1 MDDNICPRCNGFI
14 PNNETPG
21 LYPGALSRIDNETY
35 ICSACGEEE
44 ALVML
49 ADKELWPI
57 GQWDVPEFQSATS
70 RSFTRIALVE
80 RIGRRRFS

>member
-1 MDDNICPRCNGFI
+1 MEKPICPRCNGFI

-21 LYPGALSRIDNETY
+21 LYPGALSRLDNETY

-44 ALVML
+44 ALIFL

-57 GQWDVPEFQSATS
+57 GQWDVPEFQPAAS
-70 RSFTRIALVE
+70 RSFVRMALVE
-80 RIGRRRFS
+80 RIGMR